1 MNITAATLTNMV
13 KWKNDNASLKKI
25 KDGMKRLKKE
35 ASGVLDNSITPR
47 SAASSVKMAKQAAQ
61 AQVSAISKV
70 YNQASKVKS
79 GFGTGMVGTQSTKD
93 WAAVTAAQMKQMNSV
108 GKTQSEAAR
117 QAKEAALADKKR
129 LAYRKGLKEATDRD
143 IAATMKLKNMS
154 LDIARLDK
162 LSAGE
167 KLKAVTAAKALSQQY
182 REQRL
187 DMKELNFEAK
197 RLLQTTRAIARSEAQ
212 ARKQPRQPRQP
223 AGAKGGRFGLAAG
236 TGIASI
242 GAMVG
247 GFAAYSAA
255 ESSTDR
261 AMLIKQMQK
270 QNVESFEAQA
280 LVRYAKKNNITKDPI
295 DLLKDINEKKAELT
309 EMGKVNPKT
318 GEIQNGGEF
327 ADLYEK
333 LLKKTSISMSDIK
346 AMSPTAFMVQ
356 VVESGK
362 QLKKTT
368 GEMTYFLESIDEGS
382 LFMDAFKDQGK
393 ELVGTW
399 EGMRSKGQLLTDEQI
414 EQLVQLRAFGQAVG
428 QAGQTLGDRFS
439 IALSEAIG
447 GSEGVGKSMKDLT
460 PLIEALGTAVGKL
473 TLLISWIVSK
483 LPFLK
488 SQEEIRADSIKNHQ
502 ENLTKGGIRQWIA
515 EVGRDGMK
523 AYNGSSSSLTPQ
535 AMIPTAS
542 SLQPTPYQASATYAA
557 PKQTINVMP
566 APVSLNINGDELK
579 GVFNLI
585 SENKIQE
592 YNNNTMNDLLSSYPA
607 R

>member
-1 MNITAATLTNMV
+1 MNITAATLRNIV
-13 KWKNDNASLKKI
+13 KFDTDIQSLKRVKEQ
-25 KDGMKRLKKE
+25 MKKLRKE
-35 ASGVLDNSITPR
+35 SIGTVGSISPASASKAVA
-47 SAASSVKMAKQAAQ
+47 SAKAVANHQLA
-61 AQVSAISKV
+61 AISKV
-70 YNQASKVKS
+70 YNQANKVKS
-79 GFGTGMVGTQSTKD
+79 GFPTGMVGKASTKD

-108 GKTQSEAAR
+108 GKTQSEATR
-117 QAKEAALADKKR
+117 QAKEAAQADKKR

-212 ARKQPRQPRQP
+212 ARKQPRQP
-223 AGAKGGRFGLAAG
+223 AVGAKGGRFGLAAG
-236 TGIASI
+236 TGMAGI

-247 GFAAYSAA
+247 GYAAYSAA
-255 ESSTDR
+255 ESSTGR
-261 AMLIKQMQK
+261 AMLIKQIQK
-270 QNVESFEAQA
+270 QDVESFEAQA

-309 EMGKVNPKT
+309 EMGKVNPRT

-333 LLKKTSISMSDIK
+333 LLKKTGISMADIK

-362 QLKKTT
+362 QLKKTNA
-368 GEMTYFLESIDEGS
+368 EMTYFLEGVDDAS
-382 LFMDAFKDQGK
+382 LFFDAFKDQG
-393 ELVGTW
+393 EQLVGTW
-399 EGMRSKGQLLTDEQI
+399 IDMRSKGQLLTDEQI

-428 QAGQTLGDRFS
+428 QAGQTLGDKFS

-488 SQEEIRADSIKNHQ
+488 SQEEIKAASIKNHE

-515 EVGRDGMK
+515 ELGRDGMK
-523 AYNGSSSSLTPQ
+523 AYQPVANSLTPQ

-542 SLQPTPYQASATYAA
+542 SLQPTPYQASATYQT
-557 PKQTINVMP
+557 PKQTIQIMP
-566 APVSLNINGDELK
+566 SPVQLNINGDELK
-579 GVFNLI
+579 GLFNLVAD
-585 SENKIQE
+585 NKIQE

>member
-1 MNITAATLTNMV
+1 MSINIQAATLTNLV
-13 KWKNDNASLKKI
+13 KWRSDSTSLKKI
-25 KDGMKRLKKE
+25 KDDMKKLRKE
-35 ASGVLDNSITPR
+35 ASGILDNSITPR
-47 SAASSVKMAKQAAQ
+47 SANKAVANAKAVANQQMAAMN
-61 AQVSAISKV
+61 KV
-70 YNQASKVKS
+70 YNQGNKVKS
-79 GFGTGMVGTQSTKD
+79 GFGTGMLGKPSKD
-93 WAAVTAAQMKQMNSV
+93 WLQTSLLQSKQMEQT
-108 GKTQSEAAR
+108 GKAQ
-117 QAKEAALADKKR
+117 QAQTKATKEAAIADKKR
-129 LAYRKGLKEATDRD
+129 LAYRKALKEATDRD
-143 IAATMKLKNMS
+143 IAATMKLKNMT
-154 LDIARLDK
+154 LDIARMDK
-162 LSAGE
+162 LSTGE
-167 KLKAVTAAKALSQQY
+167 KMKAVQAAKALTQQY

-197 RLLQTTRAIARSEAQ
+197 RLLQTTRAISRSEAQ
-212 ARKQPRQPRQP
+212 ARKQPRQP
-223 AGAKGGRFGLAAG
+223 AVGAKGGRFGLAAG
-236 TGIASI
+236 TGMAGIA
-242 GAMVG
+242 AMAG

-255 ESSTDR
+255 ESSTSR

-270 QNVESFEAQA
+270 QDVESFEAQA
-280 LVRYAKKNNITKDPI
+280 LVQYSKRNNITKDPI

-327 ADLYEK
+327 ADLYER
-333 LLKKTSISMSDIK
+333 LLKKTGISMSDIK
-346 AMSPTAFMVQ
+346 AMSPTEFMVQ

-362 QLKKTT
+362 QLKKTNA
-368 GEMTYFLESIDEGS
+368 EMVFFLEGVDDAS
-382 LFMDAFKDQGK
+382 LFFDAFKDQGK

-399 EGMRSKGQLLTDEQI
+399 RDMRSKGQLLTDEQI

-447 GSEGVGKSMKDLT
+447 GSEGVGKSLKDLT

-488 SQEEIRADSIKNHQ
+488 TQGEIRADSIKNHQ
-502 ENLTKGGIRQWIA
+502 ENLTKGGIRGWIA
-515 EVGRDGMK
+515 EIGRDGMK
-523 AYNGSSSSLTPQ
+523 AYSGSSSSSLTPQ

-542 SLQPTPYQASATYAA
+542 SLQPTPYQPSSAYA
-557 PKQTINVMP
+557 PSNQTINVMP
-566 APVSLNINGDELK
+566 APVQLNIDGNKLE

-585 SENKIQE
+585 SENNINS
-592 YNNNTMNDLLSSYPA
+592 YNDRQMNDLMTSYPA

>member
-1 MNITAATLTNMV
+1 EEDKHMIITAATLRNIVRYDT
-13 KWKNDNASLKKI
+13 DIQSLKRVKEQ
-25 KDGMKRLKKE
+25 MKKLRKE
-35 ASGVLDNSITPR
+35 SIGTVGSISPASANKAVA
-47 SAASSVKMAKQAAQ
+47 SAKAVANHQLA
-61 AQVSAISKV
+61 AISKV
-70 YNQASKVKS
+70 YNQANKVKS
-79 GFGTGMVGTQSTKD
+79 GFGTGMVGKASTKD

-108 GKTQSEAAR
+108 GKTQSEATR
-117 QAKEAALADKKR
+117 QEKEAAQADKKR
-129 LAYRKGLKEATDRD
+129 LAYRKALKEATDRD

-197 RLLQTTRAIARSEAQ
+197 RLLQTTRAIARSEAH

-236 TGIASI
+236 TGMAGI

-280 LVRYAKKNNITKDPI
+280 LIRYAKKNNITKDPI

-309 EMGKVNPKT
+309 EMGKVNPRT

-333 LLKKTSISMSDIK
+333 LLKKTGISMSDIK
-346 AMSPTAFMVQ
+346 AMSPTEFMVQ

-362 QLKKTT
+362 QLKKTNA
-368 GEMTYFLESIDEGS
+368 EMVFFLEGVDDAS

-393 ELVGTW
+393 QLVGTW
-399 EGMRSKGQLLTDEQI
+399 EDMRSKGQLLTNSEI
-414 EQLVQLRAFGQAVG
+414 EQLVKLREFGQAVG

-447 GSEGVGKSMKDLT
+447 GSEGVGKSLKDLT

-488 SQEEIRADSIKNHQ
+488 SQEEIKADSLKNH
-502 ENLTKGGIRQWIA
+502 EANLKAGGIRQWIA

-523 AYNGSSSSLTPQ
+523 AYQPYANSLSPQ

-542 SLQPTPYQASATYAA
+542 SLQPTPYQASSQYT
-557 PKQTINVMP
+557 
-566 APVSLNINGDELK
+566 APVNHIL
-579 GVFNLI
+579 
-585 SENKIQE
+585 
-592 YNNNTMNDLLSSYPA
+592 
-607 R
+607 

>member
-1 MNITAATLTNMV
+1 MNITAATLRNIV
-13 KWKNDNASLKKI
+13 KFDTDIQSLKRVKEQ
-25 KDGMKRLKKE
+25 MKKLRKE
-35 ASGVLDNSITPR
+35 SIGTVGSISPASASKAVA
-47 SAASSVKMAKQAAQ
+47 SAKAVANHQLA
-61 AQVSAISKV
+61 AISKV
-70 YNQASKVKS
+70 YNQANKVKS
-79 GFGTGMVGTQSTKD
+79 GFGTGMVGKASTKD

-108 GKTQSEAAR
+108 GKTQSEATR
-117 QAKEAALADKKR
+117 QAKEAAQADKKR
-129 LAYRKGLKEATDRD
+129 LAYRKALKEATDRD

-236 TGIASI
+236 TGMAGI

-255 ESSTDR
+255 ENSTDR

-280 LVRYAKKNNITKDPI
+280 LIRYAKKNNITKDPI

-309 EMGKVNPKT
+309 EMGKVNPRT

-333 LLKKTSISMSDIK
+333 LLKKTGISMSDIK

-362 QLKKTT
+362 QLKKTNA
-368 GEMTYFLESIDEGS
+368 EMTYFLEGVDDAS
-382 LFMDAFKDQGK
+382 LFFDAFKDQG
-393 ELVGTW
+393 EQLVGTW
-399 EGMRSKGQLLTDEQI
+399 IDMRSKGQLLTDEQI

-428 QAGQTLGDRFS
+428 QAGQTLGDKFS

-488 SQEEIRADSIKNHQ
+488 SQEEIKAASIKNHE

-515 EVGRDGMK
+515 ELGRDGMK
-523 AYNGSSSSLTPQ
+523 AYQPVANSLTPQ

-542 SLQPTPYQASATYAA
+542 SLQPTPYQASATYQT
-557 PKQTINVMP
+557 PKQTIQIMP

-579 GVFNLI
+579 GVFNLVAD
-585 SENKIQE
+585 NKIQE

>member
-1 MNITAATLTNMV
+1 MIITAATLRNIVRYDT
-13 KWKNDNASLKKI
+13 DIQSLKRVKEQ
-25 KDGMKRLKKE
+25 MKKLRKE
-35 ASGVLDNSITPR
+35 SIGAVGSISPASANKAVA
-47 SAASSVKMAKQAAQ
+47 SAKAVANQQMA
-61 AQVSAISKV
+61 AISKV
-70 YNQASKVKS
+70 YNQANKVKS
-79 GFGTGMVGTQSTKD
+79 GFGTGMVGKASTKD
-93 WAAVTAAQMKQMNSV
+93 WAAVTAAQTKQMNSV
-108 GKTQSEAAR
+108 GKTQSEATR
-117 QAKEAALADKKR
+117 QAKEAALAEKKR
-129 LAYRKGLKEATDRD
+129 LVYRKALKEATDRD

-236 TGIASI
+236 TGMAGI

-255 ESSTDR
+255 ENSTDR

-280 LVRYAKKNNITKDPI
+280 LIRYAKKNNITKDPI
-295 DLLKDINEKKAELT
+295 DLLKDINEKKSELQL
-309 EMGKVNPKT
+309 MGKVNPRT

-327 ADLYEK
+327 SDLYEK
-333 LLKKTSISMSDIK
+333 LLKPTGVTMKQIK
-346 AMSPTAFMVQ
+346 DWSPTEFMVQ

-362 QLKKTT
+362 QLKKTNA
-368 GEMTYFLESIDEGS
+368 EMVFFLEGVDDAS

-393 ELVGTW
+393 QLVNTW
-399 EGMRSKGQLLTDEQI
+399 EDMRSKGQLLTNSEI
-414 EQLVQLRAFGQAVG
+414 EQLVKLREFGQAVG

-439 IALSEAIG
+439 IALASAVG

-488 SQEEIRADSIKNHQ
+488 SQEEIKAASIKNHE

-515 EVGRDGMK
+515 E
-523 AYNGSSSSLTPQ
+523 LE
-535 AMIPTAS
+535 
-542 SLQPTPYQASATYAA
+542 
-557 PKQTINVMP
+557 
-566 APVSLNINGDELK
+566 PVHNS
-579 GVFNLI
+579 V
-585 SENKIQE
+585 
-592 YNNNTMNDLLSSYPA
+592 
-607 R
+607 

>member
-1 MNITAATLTNMV
+1 MNITAATLRNIV
-13 KWKNDNASLKKI
+13 KFDTDIQSLKRVKEQ
-25 KDGMKRLKKE
+25 MKKLRKE
-35 ASGVLDNSITPR
+35 SIGTVGSISPASASKAVA
-47 SAASSVKMAKQAAQ
+47 SAKAVANHQLA
-61 AQVSAISKV
+61 AISKV
-70 YNQASKVKS
+70 YNQANKVKS
-79 GFGTGMVGTQSTKD
+79 GFGTGMVGKASTKD

-108 GKTQSEAAR
+108 GKTQSEATR
-117 QAKEAALADKKR
+117 QAKEAAQADKKR
-129 LAYRKGLKEATDRD
+129 LAYRKALKEATDRD

-236 TGIASI
+236 TGMAGI

-261 AMLIKQMQK
+261 ALLIKQMQK

-295 DLLKDINEKKAELT
+295 DLLKDINEKKSELQL
-309 EMGKVNPKT
+309 MGKVNPRT

-327 ADLYEK
+327 SDLYEK
-333 LLKKTSISMSDIK
+333 LLKPTGVTMKQIK
-346 AMSPTAFMVQ
+346 DWSPTEFMVQ

-362 QLKKTT
+362 QLKKTNA
-368 GEMTYFLESIDEGS
+368 EMVFFLEGVDDAS

-393 ELVGTW
+393 QLVNTW
-399 EGMRSKGQLLTDEQI
+399 EDMRSKGQLLTNSEI
-414 EQLVQLRAFGQAVG
+414 EQLVKLREFGQAVG

-439 IALSEAIG
+439 IALASAVG

-483 LPFLK
+483 LPFLR

-523 AYNGSSSSLTPQ
+523 AYQPYANNMTPQ

-542 SLQPTPYQASATYAA
+542 SLQPTPYQASSQY
-557 PKQTINVMP
+557 Q
-566 APVSLNINGDELK
+566 APVNHITVKPADVKLNIDSGKLE
-579 GVFNLI
+579 GVFSVI
-585 SENKIQE
+585 ASEHVSN
-592 YNNNTMNDLLSSYPA
+592 YNEQVLNDINTSYLN

>member
-1 MNITAATLTNMV
+1 
-13 KWKNDNASLKKI
+13 
-25 KDGMKRLKKE
+25 MKRVYGS
-35 ASGVLDNSITPR
+35 AGVKGGL
-47 SAASSVKMAKQAAQ
+47 
-61 AQVSAISKV
+61 
-70 YNQASKVKS
+70 
-79 GFGTGMVGTQSTKD
+79 GTGMVGKPHKD
-93 WAAVTAAQMKQMNSV
+93 WLQTSLAQTKAMEQT
-108 GKTQSEAAR
+108 GKAQ
-117 QAKEAALADKKR
+117 QAQTKATKEAANAEKKR
-129 LAYRKGLKEATDRD
+129 LAYRKALKEATDRD
-143 IAATMKLKNMS
+143 ITATMKLKNMA
-154 LDIARLDK
+154 LDIGRMDK

-197 RLLQTTRAIARSEAQ
+197 RLLQTTRAISRSEAQ
-212 ARKQPRQPRQP
+212 ARKQPRQP
-223 AGAKGGRFGLAAG
+223 AVGAKGGRFGLAAG
-236 TGIASI
+236 TGMAGI

-247 GFAAYSAA
+247 GYAAYQAA

-280 LVRYAKKNNITKDPI
+280 LVRYAKMNNITKDPI

-333 LLKKTSISMSDIK
+333 LLKPTGVTMKQIK
-346 AMSPTAFMVQ
+346 DWSPTELMVQ

-362 QLKKTT
+362 QLKKTNA
-368 GEMTYFLESIDEGS
+368 EMVFFLEGVDDAS

-393 ELVGTW
+393 QLVGTW
-399 EGMRSKGQLLTDEQI
+399 EDMRSKGQLLTNSEI
-414 EQLVQLRAFGQAVG
+414 EQLVKLREFGQAVG

-447 GSEGVGKSMKDLT
+447 GSEGVGKSLKDLT

-488 SQEEIRADSIKNHQ
+488 SQEEIRAASIKNHE

-515 EVGRDGMK
+515 ELGRDGMK
-523 AYNGSSSSLTPQ
+523 AYQPVANSLTPQ

-579 GVFNLI
+579 GVFNLVAD
-585 SENKIQE
+585 NKIQE

>member
-1 MNITAATLTNMV
+1 MSVNIQAAVLTNLV
-13 KWKNDNASLKKI
+13 RWKSDVQSMKKVR
-25 KDGMKRLKKE
+25 DDMKRLKKE
-35 ASGVLDNSITPR
+35 AAGVLDNSITPR
-47 SAASSVKMAKQAAQ
+47 SAANSVKMAKQSAQ
-61 AQVSAISKV
+61 AQVSAMKKV
-70 YNQASKVKS
+70 YGSAGVKGS
-79 GFGTGMVGTQSTKD
+79 LGTGMLGKPSKD
-93 WAAVTAAQMKQMNSV
+93 WLQTSLAQTRAMEQT
-108 GKTQSEAAR
+108 GKAQ
-117 QAKEAALADKKR
+117 QAQTKATKEAANAEKKR
-129 LAYRKGLKEATDRD
+129 LAYRKALKEATDRD
-143 IAATMKLKNMS
+143 ITATMKLKNMA
-154 LDIARLDK
+154 LDIGRMDK

-236 TGIASI
+236 TGMAGI

-270 QNVESFEAQA
+270 QDVESFEAQA

-295 DLLKDINEKKAELT
+295 DLLKDINEKKSELQL
-309 EMGKVNPKT
+309 MGKVNPRT
-318 GEIQNGGEF
+318 GEIQSGGEMV
-327 ADLYEK
+327 DLYEK
-333 LLKKTSISMSDIK
+333 LLKPTGVTMDQIK
-346 AMSPTAFMVQ
+346 NWSPTEFMVQ
-356 VVESGK
+356 VVDSGR
-362 QLKKTT
+362 QLKKTNA
-368 GEMTYFLESIDEGS
+368 EMTYFLESIDEGS

-393 ELVGTW
+393 QLVGTW
-399 EGMRSKGQLLTDEQI
+399 EDMRSKGQLLTSSEI
-414 EQLVQLRAFGQAVG
+414 EQLVKLREFGQAVG

-488 SQEEIRADSIKNHQ
+488 SQEEIKAASIKNHE

-515 EVGRDGMK
+515 ELGRDGMK

-535 AMIPTAS
+535 AIIPTKS
-542 SLQPTPYQASATYAA
+542 SLQPTPYQPSSAYAA

-566 APVSLNINGDELK
+566 APVSLQIDGNKLE

-585 SENKIQE
+585 SENNINS
-592 YNNNTMNDLLSSYPA
+592 YNDRQMNDLMTSYPA

>member
-1 MNITAATLTNMV
+1 MNITAATLRNIV
-13 KWKNDNASLKKI
+13 KFDTDIQSLKRVKEQ
-25 KDGMKRLKKE
+25 MKKLRKE
-35 ASGVLDNSITPR
+35 SIGTVGSISPASASKAVA
-47 SAASSVKMAKQAAQ
+47 SAKAVANHQLA
-61 AQVSAISKV
+61 AISKV
-70 YNQASKVKS
+70 YNQANKVKS
-79 GFGTGMVGTQSTKD
+79 GFGTGMVGKASTKD

-108 GKTQSEAAR
+108 GKTQSEATR
-117 QAKEAALADKKR
+117 QAKEAAQADKKR
-129 LAYRKGLKEATDRD
+129 LAYRKALKEATDRD
-143 IAATMKLKNMS
+143 ITATMKLKNMA
-154 LDIARLDK
+154 LDIGRMDK

-197 RLLQTTRAIARSEAQ
+197 RLLQTTRAIARSEAH

-223 AGAKGGRFGLAAG
+223 VDAKGGRFGLAAG
-236 TGIASI
+236 TGMAGI

-280 LVRYAKKNNITKDPI
+280 LIRYAKKNNITKDPI

-309 EMGKVNPKT
+309 EMGKVNPRT

-333 LLKKTSISMSDIK
+333 LLKKTGISMSDIK

-362 QLKKTT
+362 QLKKTNA
-368 GEMTYFLESIDEGS
+368 EMTYFLEGVDDAS
-382 LFMDAFKDQGK
+382 LFFDAFKDQG
-393 ELVGTW
+393 EQLVGTW
-399 EGMRSKGQLLTDEQI
+399 IDMRSKGQLLTDEQI

-428 QAGQTLGDRFS
+428 QAGQTLGDKFS

-488 SQEEIRADSIKNHQ
+488 SQEEIKAASIKNHE

-515 EVGRDGMK
+515 ELGRDGMK
-523 AYNGSSSSLTPQ
+523 AYQPVANSLTPQ

-542 SLQPTPYQASATYAA
+542 SLQPTPYQASATYQT
-557 PKQTINVMP
+557 PKQTIQIMP

-579 GVFNLI
+579 GVFNLVAD
-585 SENKIQE
+585 NKIQE

>member
-1 MNITAATLTNMV
+1 MNITAATLRNIV
-13 KWKNDNASLKKI
+13 KFDTDIQSLKRVKEQ
-25 KDGMKRLKKE
+25 MKKLRKE
-35 ASGVLDNSITPR
+35 SIGTVESISPASANKAVA
-47 SAASSVKMAKQAAQ
+47 SAKAVANHQLA
-61 AQVSAISKV
+61 AISKV
-70 YNQASKVKS
+70 YNQANKVKS
-79 GFGTGMVGTQSTKD
+79 GFGIGMVGKASTKD

-108 GKTQSEAAR
+108 GKTQSEATR
-117 QAKEAALADKKR
+117 QAKEAAQADKKR
-129 LAYRKGLKEATDRD
+129 LAYRKALKEATDRD

-236 TGIASI
+236 TGMAGI

-261 AMLIKQMQK
+261 ALLIKQMQK

-280 LVRYAKKNNITKDPI
+280 LVRYAKMNNITKDPI

-333 LLKKTSISMSDIK
+333 LLKPTGVTMKQIK
-346 AMSPTAFMVQ
+346 DWSPTELMVQ

-362 QLKKTT
+362 QLKKTNA
-368 GEMTYFLESIDEGS
+368 EMVFFLEGVDDAS

-393 ELVGTW
+393 QLVGTW
-399 EGMRSKGQLLTDEQI
+399 EDMRSKGQLLTDEQI

-447 GSEGVGKSMKDLT
+447 GSEGVGKSLKDLT

-488 SQEEIRADSIKNHQ
+488 SQEEIKADSLKNHE
-502 ENLTKGGIRQWIA
+502 ENLKAGGIRQWIA

>member
-1 MNITAATLTNMV
+1 MSVNIQAAVLTNMV
-13 KWKNDNASLKKI
+13 KWKSDIQSMKKLRDDLKRI
-25 KDGMKRLKKE
+25 KKE
-35 ASGVLDNSITPR
+35 AAGVLDNAVSPR
-47 SAASSVKMAKQAAQ
+47 SAANSVKIAKQSAQ
-61 AQVSAISKV
+61 AQVSAMKKV
-70 YNQASKVKS
+70 YGSAGVKGS
-79 GFGTGMVGTQSTKD
+79 LGTPVLGKPHKD
-93 WAAVTAAQMKQMNSV
+93 WLQTSLAQTKAMEQT
-108 GKTQSEAAR
+108 GKAQ
-117 QAKEAALADKKR
+117 QAQTKATKEAANAEKKR
-129 LAYRKGLKEATDRD
+129 LAYRKALKEATDRD
-143 IAATMKLKNMS
+143 ITATMKLKNMA
-154 LDIARLDK
+154 LDIGRMDK

-212 ARKQPRQPRQP
+212 ARKQPRQP
-223 AGAKGGRFGLAAG
+223 AVGAKGGRFGLAAG
-236 TGIASI
+236 TGMAGI

-247 GFAAYSAA
+247 GYAAYQAA

-280 LVRYAKKNNITKDPI
+280 LVRYAKMNNITKDPI

-333 LLKKTSISMSDIK
+333 LLKPTGVTMKQIK
-346 AMSPTAFMVQ
+346 DWSPTELMVQ

-362 QLKKTT
+362 QLKKTNA
-368 GEMTYFLESIDEGS
+368 EMVFFLEGVDDAS

-393 ELVGTW
+393 QLVGTW
-399 EGMRSKGQLLTDEQI
+399 EDMRSKGQLLTNSEI
-414 EQLVQLRAFGQAVG
+414 EQLVKLREFGQAVG

-488 SQEEIRADSIKNHQ
+488 SQEEIKAASIKNHE

-523 AYNGSSSSLTPQ
+523 AYQPYANNMTPQ
-535 AMIPTAS
+535 AMVPTAS
-542 SLQPTPYQASATYAA
+542 SLQPTPYQASATYQT

-566 APVSLNINGDELK
+566 SPVSLNINGDELK
-579 GVFNLI
+579 GVFSLI
-585 SENKIQE
+585 ADNKINS
-592 YNNNTMNDLLSSYPA
+592 YNDNVLNDINTSYLNK
-607 R
+607 

>member
-1 MNITAATLTNMV
+1 M
-13 KWKNDNASLKKI
+13 KK
-25 KDGMKRLKKE
+25 LKKE
-35 ASGVLDNSITPR
+35 AAGILDNSISPR
-47 SAASSVKMAKQAAQ
+47 SAAHGVKLAKQSAQ
-61 AQVSAISKV
+61 AQVSAMKKV
-70 YNQASKVKS
+70 YGSAGVK
-79 GFGTGMVGTQSTKD
+79 GGLGTGMLGNPPKD
-93 WAAVTAAQMKQMNSV
+93 WLQTSLLQSKQMEQT
-108 GKTQSEAAR
+108 GKAQ
-117 QAKEAALADKKR
+117 QAQTKATKEAAQAEKKR
-129 LAYRKGLKEATDRD
+129 LAYRKALKEATDRD
-143 IAATMKLKNMS
+143 IAATMKLKNMA
-154 LDIARLDK
+154 LDIGKMHK

-167 KLKAVTAAKALSQQY
+167 KLKAVQAAKALTQQY

-197 RLLQTTRAIARSEAQ
+197 RLLQTTRDIARSEAQ
-212 ARKQPRQPRQP
+212 ARKQSHQPRQP
-223 AGAKGGRFGLAAG
+223 AAGAKGGRFGLAAG
-236 TGIASI
+236 TGLASI

-247 GFAAYSAA
+247 GYAAYSAA
-255 ESSTDR
+255 ESSTGR

-270 QNVESFEAQA
+270 QNVESFEAQS
-280 LVRYAKKNNITKDPI
+280 LIRYASKNNITKDPI

-333 LLKKTSISMSDIK
+333 LLKPTGVTMKQIK
-346 AMSPTAFMVQ
+346 NWSPTEFMMQ
-356 VVESGK
+356 VVDSGK
-362 QLKKTT
+362 QLKKTNA
-368 GEMTYFLESIDEGS
+368 EMTYFLEGVDDAS
-382 LFMDAFKDQGK
+382 LFFDAFKDQGK
-393 ELVGTW
+393 QLVNTW
-399 EGMRSKGQLLTDEQI
+399 QDMDRKGQLLTSSEI

-447 GSEGVGKSMKDLT
+447 GSEGVGKSLKDLT

-488 SQEEIRADSIKNHQ
+488 SQEEIRADSLKNHQ
-502 ENLTKGGIRQWIA
+502 ENLKAGGIRQWIA

-523 AYNGSSSSLTPQ
+523 AFQPYANNMAPQAMVPTPQ
-535 AMIPTAS
+535 AM
-542 SLQPTPYQASATYAA
+542 QPTPYQPSSAYAA

-566 APVSLNINGDELK
+566 APVSLQIDGNKLE

-585 SENKIQE
+585 SDNKIQE
-592 YNNNTMNDLLSSYPA
+592 YNNNTMNDLMSSYPA
-607 R
+607 H

>member
-1 MNITAATLTNMV
+1 MIITAATLRNIV
-13 KWKNDNASLKKI
+13 KFDTDIQSLKRVKEQ
-25 KDGMKRLKKE
+25 MKKLRKE
-35 ASGVLDNSITPR
+35 SIGTVGSISPASANKAVA
-47 SAASSVKMAKQAAQ
+47 SAKAVANQQMA
-61 AQVSAISKV
+61 AISKV
-70 YNQASKVKS
+70 YNQANKVKS
-79 GFGTGMVGTQSTKD
+79 GFGTGMVGKASTKD

-108 GKTQSEAAR
+108 GKTQSEATR
-117 QAKEAALADKKR
+117 QAKEAAQADKKR
-129 LAYRKGLKEATDRD
+129 LAYRKALKEATDRD
-143 IAATMKLKNMS
+143 ITATMKLKNMA
-154 LDIARLDK
+154 LGIGRMDK

-167 KLKAVTAAKALSQQY
+167 KLKAVQAAKALSQQY

-212 ARKQPRQPRQP
+212 ARKQPRQP
-223 AGAKGGRFGLAAG
+223 AVGAKGGRFGLAAG
-236 TGIASI
+236 TGMAGI

-247 GFAAYSAA
+247 GYAAYSAA
-255 ESSTDR
+255 ESSTGR

-270 QNVESFEAQA
+270 QNVESFEAQS
-280 LVRYAKKNNITKDPI
+280 LIRYASKNNITKDPI

-327 ADLYEK
+327 ADLYER
-333 LLKKTSISMSDIK
+333 LLKKTGISMGDIK
-346 AMSPTAFMVQ
+346 AMSPTEFMVQ

-362 QLKKTT
+362 ILKKTNA
-368 GEMTYFLESIDEGS
+368 EMTYFLEGVDDAS

-393 ELVGTW
+393 QLVNTW
-399 EGMRSKGQLLTDEQI
+399 EDMDRKGQLLTSSEI
-414 EQLVQLRAFGQAVG
+414 EQLVKLREFGQAVG

-460 PLIEALGTAVGKL
+460 PLIEALGTAIGKL

-488 SQEEIRADSIKNHQ
+488 SQEEIKADSLRTHQ
-502 ENLTKGGIRQWIA
+502 ENLTKGGIRQWVA
-515 EVGRDGMK
+515 ELGRDGLK

-535 AMIPTAS
+535 AMIPSAAAMRP
-542 SLQPTPYQASATYAA
+542 QPYQVSSQY
-557 PKQTINVMP
+557 Q
-566 APVSLNINGDELK
+566 APVNHITVKPADVKLNIDSGKLE
-579 GVFNLI
+579 GVFSVI
-585 SENKIQE
+585 ASEHVSN
-592 YNNNTMNDLLSSYPA
+592 YNEQVLNDINTSYLN

>member
-1 MNITAATLTNMV
+1 MNITAATLRNIV
-13 KWKNDNASLKKI
+13 KFDTDIQSLKRVKEQ
-25 KDGMKRLKKE
+25 MKKLRKE
-35 ASGVLDNSITPR
+35 SIGTVGSISPASANKAVA
-47 SAASSVKMAKQAAQ
+47 SAKAVANHQLA
-61 AQVSAISKV
+61 AISKV
-70 YNQASKVKS
+70 YNQANKVKS
-79 GFGTGMVGTQSTKD
+79 GFGTGMVGKASTKD

-108 GKTQSEAAR
+108 GKTQSEATR
-117 QAKEAALADKKR
+117 QAKEAAQADKKR
-129 LAYRKGLKEATDRD
+129 LAYRKALKEATDRD

-236 TGIASI
+236 TGMAGI

-261 AMLIKQMQK
+261 ALLIKQMQK

-280 LVRYAKKNNITKDPI
+280 LVRYAKMNNITKDPI

-333 LLKKTSISMSDIK
+333 LLKPTGVTMKQIK
-346 AMSPTAFMVQ
+346 DWSPTELMVQ

-362 QLKKTT
+362 QLKKTNA
-368 GEMTYFLESIDEGS
+368 EMVFFLEGVDDAS

-393 ELVGTW
+393 QLVGTW
-399 EGMRSKGQLLTDEQI
+399 EDMRSKGQLLTDEQI

-447 GSEGVGKSMKDLT
+447 GSEGVGKSLKDLT

-488 SQEEIRADSIKNHQ
+488 SQEEIKADSLKNHE
-502 ENLTKGGIRQWIA
+502 ENLKAGGIRQWIA

>member
-1 MNITAATLTNMV
+1 MNITAATLRNIV
-13 KWKNDNASLKKI
+13 KFDTDIQSLKRVKEQ
-25 KDGMKRLKKE
+25 MKKLRKE
-35 ASGVLDNSITPR
+35 SIGTVGSISPASANKAVA
-47 SAASSVKMAKQAAQ
+47 SAKAVANHQLA
-61 AQVSAISKV
+61 AISKV
-70 YNQASKVKS
+70 YNQANKVKS
-79 GFGTGMVGTQSTKD
+79 GFGTGMVGKASTKD

-108 GKTQSEAAR
+108 GKTQSEATR
-117 QAKEAALADKKR
+117 QAKEAAQADKKR
-129 LAYRKGLKEATDRD
+129 LAYRKALKEATDRD

-236 TGIASI
+236 TGMAGI

-261 AMLIKQMQK
+261 ALLIKQMQK

-280 LVRYAKKNNITKDPI
+280 LVRYAKMNNITKDPI

-333 LLKKTSISMSDIK
+333 LLKPTGVTMKQIK
-346 AMSPTAFMVQ
+346 DWSPTELMVQ

-362 QLKKTT
+362 QLKKTNA
-368 GEMTYFLESIDEGS
+368 EMVFFLEGVDDAS

-393 ELVGTW
+393 QLVGTW
-399 EGMRSKGQLLTDEQI
+399 EDMRSKGQLLTDEQI

-447 GSEGVGKSMKDLT
+447 GSEGVGKSLKDLT
-460 PLIEALGTAVGKL
+460 PLIEALGTAEGKL

-488 SQEEIRADSIKNHQ
+488 SQEEIKADSLKNHE
-502 ENLTKGGIRQWIA
+502 ENLKAGGIRQWIA

>member
-1 MNITAATLTNMV
+1 MIITAATLRNIVRYDT
-13 KWKNDNASLKKI
+13 DIQSLKKV
-25 KDGMKRLKKE
+25 KEQMKKLRKE
-35 ASGVLDNSITPR
+35 SIGTVGSISPASASKAIA
-47 SAASSVKMAKQAAQ
+47 SAKAVAAQ
-61 AQVSAISKV
+61 QMSAISKV
-70 YNQASKVKS
+70 YNQANKVKS
-79 GFGTGMVGTQSTKD
+79 GFGTGMVGTPSTKD

-117 QAKEAALADKKR
+117 QAKEAAQADKKR
-129 LAYRKGLKEATDRD
+129 LAYRKALKEATDRD
-143 IAATMKLKNMS
+143 ITATMKLKNMA
-154 LDIARLDK
+154 LDIGKMDK

-167 KLKAVTAAKALSQQY
+167 KLKAVTAAKALTQQY

-212 ARKQPRQPRQP
+212 ARKQPRQP

-236 TGIASI
+236 TGMAGI

-247 GFAAYSAA
+247 GFAAFSAA
-255 ESSTDR
+255 QSSTDR

-270 QNVESFEAQA
+270 QDVESFEAQA

-295 DLLKDINEKKAELT
+295 DLLKDINEKKSELQL
-309 EMGKVNPKT
+309 MGKVNPRT

-333 LLKKTSISMSDIK
+333 LLKKTGVSMNDIK
-346 AMSPTAFMVQ
+346 TMSPTAFMVQ

-362 QLKKTT
+362 QLKKTNA
-368 GEMTYFLESIDEGS
+368 EMTYFLEGVDDAS
-382 LFMDAFKDQGK
+382 LFFDAFKDQGK

-399 EGMRSKGQLLTDEQI
+399 EEMRSKGQLLTDEQI

-447 GSEGVGKSMKDLT
+447 GSMGVGKSMKDLT
-460 PLIEALGTAVGKL
+460 PLIESLGTAVGKL

-488 SQEEIRADSIKNHQ
+488 SQEEIKADSLKNH
-502 ENLTKGGIRQWIA
+502 EANLKAGGIRQWIA
-515 EVGRDGMK
+515 EIGRDGMK

-535 AMIPTAS
+535 AMIPSAS
-542 SLQPTPYQASATYAA
+542 SLQPQPYQPSATY
-557 PKQTINVMP
+557 T
-566 APVSLNINGDELK
+566 APVNHITVKPADVKLNIDSGKLEN
-579 GVFNLI
+579 VFSLI
-585 SENKIQE
+585 ADSKITN
-592 YNNNTMNDLLSSYPA
+592 YNDNILNDINSSYLA
-607 R
+607 K

>member
-1 MNITAATLTNMV
+1 MSVNIQAAVLTNLV
-13 KWKNDNASLKKI
+13 KWKSDVQSMKKVR
-25 KDGMKRLKKE
+25 DDMKRLKKE
-35 ASGVLDNSITPR
+35 AAGVLDNSITPK
-47 SAASSVKMAKQAAQ
+47 SAASSVKMARESAKS
-61 AQVSAISKV
+61 QVRAMQRVYGSAG
-70 YNQASKVKS
+70 VK
-79 GFGTGMVGTQSTKD
+79 GGLGTGMVGTASTKD

-117 QAKEAALADKKR
+117 QAKEAAQADKKR
-129 LAYRKGLKEATDRD
+129 LAYRKALKEATDRD
-143 IAATMKLKNMS
+143 ITATMKLKNMA
-154 LDIARLDK
+154 LDIGKMDK

-167 KLKAVTAAKALSQQY
+167 KLKAVTAAKALTQQY

-212 ARKQPRQPRQP
+212 ARKQPRQP

-236 TGIASI
+236 TGMAGI

-247 GFAAYSAA
+247 GYAAYQAA

-270 QNVESFEAQA
+270 QDVESFEAQA

-295 DLLKDINEKKAELT
+295 DLLKDINEKKSELQL
-309 EMGKVNPKT
+309 MGKVNPRT

-333 LLKKTSISMSDIK
+333 LLKKTGVSMNDIK
-346 AMSPTAFMVQ
+346 TMSPTAFMVQ

-362 QLKKTT
+362 QLKKTNA
-368 GEMTYFLESIDEGS
+368 EMTYFLEGVDDAS
-382 LFMDAFKDQGK
+382 LFFDAFKDQGK

-399 EGMRSKGQLLTDEQI
+399 EEMRSKGQLLTDEQI

-447 GSEGVGKSMKDLT
+447 GSMGVGKSMKDLT

-488 SQEEIRADSIKNHQ
+488 SQEEIKADSLKNH
-502 ENLTKGGIRQWIA
+502 EANLKAGGIRQWIA
-515 EVGRDGMK
+515 EIGRDGMK

-535 AMIPTAS
+535 AMIPSAS
-542 SLQPTPYQASATYAA
+542 SLQPQPYQPSATY
-557 PKQTINVMP
+557 T
-566 APVSLNINGDELK
+566 APVNHITVKPADVKLNIDSGKLEN
-579 GVFNLI
+579 VFSLI
-585 SENKIQE
+585 ADSKITN
-592 YNNNTMNDLLSSYPA
+592 YNDNILNDINSSYLA
-607 R
+607 K

>member
-1 MNITAATLTNMV
+1 MIITAATLRNIV
-13 KWKNDNASLKKI
+13 KFDTDIQSLKRVKEQ
-25 KDGMKRLKKE
+25 MKKLRKE
-35 ASGVLDNSITPR
+35 SIGTVGSISPASANKAVA
-47 SAASSVKMAKQAAQ
+47 SAKAVANQQMA
-61 AQVSAISKV
+61 AISKV
-70 YNQASKVKS
+70 YNQANKVKS
-79 GFGTGMVGTQSTKD
+79 GFGTGMVGKASTKD

-108 GKTQSEAAR
+108 GKTQSEATR
-117 QAKEAALADKKR
+117 QAKEAAQADKKR
-129 LAYRKGLKEATDRD
+129 LAYRKALKEATDRD
-143 IAATMKLKNMS
+143 ITATMKLKNMA
-154 LDIARLDK
+154 LDIGRMDK

-197 RLLQTTRAIARSEAQ
+197 RLLQTTRAIARSEAH
-212 ARKQPRQPRQP
+212 ARKQPRQPVD
-223 AGAKGGRFGLAAG
+223 AKGGRFGLAAG
-236 TGIASI
+236 TGMAGI

-295 DLLKDINEKKAELT
+295 DLLKDINEKKSELQLT
-309 EMGKVNPKT
+309 GKVNPRT

-333 LLKKTSISMSDIK
+333 LLKPTGVTMDQIK
-346 AMSPTAFMVQ
+346 NWSPTELMVQ
-356 VVESGK
+356 IVDSGK
-362 QLKKTT
+362 KLKKTNA
-368 GEMTYFLESIDEGS
+368 EMTYFLEGVDDAS
-382 LFMDAFKDQGK
+382 LFLGAFKDQGK
-393 ELVGTW
+393 ELVNTW
-399 EGMRSKGQLLTDEQI
+399 EDMRSKGQLLTNSEI
-414 EQLVQLRAFGQAVG
+414 EQLVKLREFGQAVG

-447 GSEGVGKSMKDLT
+447 GSARVGKSMKDLT

-488 SQEEIRADSIKNHQ
+488 TQEEIRADSLKNHE
-502 ENLTKGGIRQWIA
+502 ENLKAGGIRQWIA

-523 AYNGSSSSLTPQ
+523 AYQPYANNMTPQ
-535 AMIPTAS
+535 AMVPTAS
-542 SLQPTPYQASATYAA
+542 SLQPTPYQASSQY
-557 PKQTINVMP
+557 Q
-566 APVSLNINGDELK
+566 APVNHITVKPADVKLNIDSGKLEN
-579 GVFNLI
+579 VFSVLAD
-585 SENKIQE
+585 NKIASYDERQ
-592 YNNNTMNDLLSSYPA
+592 MNDLITSYPA

>member
-1 MNITAATLTNMV
+1 MNITAATLRNIV
-13 KWKNDNASLKKI
+13 KFDTDIQSLKRVKEQ
-25 KDGMKRLKKE
+25 MKKLRKE
-35 ASGVLDNSITPR
+35 SIGTVGSISPASASKAVA
-47 SAASSVKMAKQAAQ
+47 SAKAVANHQLA
-61 AQVSAISKV
+61 AISKV
-70 YNQASKVKS
+70 YNQANKVKS
-79 GFGTGMVGTQSTKD
+79 GFPTGMVGKASTKD

-108 GKTQSEAAR
+108 GKTQSEATR
-117 QAKEAALADKKR
+117 QAKEAAQADKKR
-129 LAYRKGLKEATDRD
+129 LAYRKALKEATDRD

-236 TGIASI
+236 TGMAGI

-261 AMLIKQMQK
+261 ALLIKQMQK

-295 DLLKDINEKKAELT
+295 DLLKDINEKKSELQL
-309 EMGKVNPKT
+309 MGKVNPRT

-327 ADLYEK
+327 SDLYEK
-333 LLKKTSISMSDIK
+333 LLKPTGVTMKQIK
-346 AMSPTAFMVQ
+346 DWSPTEFMVQ

-362 QLKKTT
+362 QLKKTNA
-368 GEMTYFLESIDEGS
+368 EMVFFLEGVDDAS

-393 ELVGTW
+393 QLVNTW
-399 EGMRSKGQLLTDEQI
+399 EDMRSKGQLLTNSEI
-414 EQLVQLRAFGQAVG
+414 EQLVKLREFGQAVG

-439 IALSEAIG
+439 IALASAVG

-488 SQEEIRADSIKNHQ
+488 SQEEIKAASIKNHE

-515 EVGRDGMK
+515 ELGRDGMK

-535 AMIPTAS
+535 AMIPSAS
-542 SLQPTPYQASATYAA
+542 SLQPTPYQASATYQT
-557 PKQTINVMP
+557 PKQTIQIMP
-566 APVSLNINGDELK
+566 SPVQLNINGDELK
-579 GVFNLI
+579 GVFNLVAD
-585 SENKIQE
+585 NKIQE

>member
-1 MNITAATLTNMV
+1 MSVNIQAAVLTNIV
-13 KWKNDNASLKKI
+13 RWKSDNASLKKI
-25 KDGMKRLKKE
+25 KDDMKKLRKE
-35 ASGVLDNSITPR
+35 SIGTVGSITPA
-47 SAASSVKMAKQAAQ
+47 SANKAVANAKAVANQQMAAMGKIYGQAG
-61 AQVSAISKV
+61 
-70 YNQASKVKS
+70 KVKS
-79 GFGTGMVGTQSTKD
+79 GFATGMVGKVSSKD

-117 QAKEAALADKKR
+117 QAKEVALAEKKR
-129 LAYRKGLKEATDRD
+129 LAYRKALKEATDRD
-143 IAATMKLKNMS
+143 IAATMKLKNMT
-154 LDIARLDK
+154 LDIARMDK
-162 LSAGE
+162 LSTGE
-167 KLKAVTAAKALSQQY
+167 KMKAVQAAKALTQQY

-197 RLLQTTRAIARSEAQ
+197 RLLQTTRAISRSEAQ
-212 ARKQPRQPRQP
+212 ARKQPRQP
-223 AGAKGGRFGLAAG
+223 AVGAKGGRFGLAAG
-236 TGIASI
+236 TGMAGIA
-242 GAMVG
+242 AMAG

-270 QNVESFEAQA
+270 QDVESFEAQA

-327 ADLYEK
+327 ADLYER
-333 LLKKTSISMSDIK
+333 LLKKTGISMSDIK
-346 AMSPTAFMVQ
+346 AMSPTEFMVQ

-362 QLKKTT
+362 KLKKTNA
-368 GEMTYFLESIDEGS
+368 EMVFFLEGVDDAS
-382 LFMDAFKDQGK
+382 LFFDAFKDQGK

-399 EGMRSKGQLLTDEQI
+399 EDMRSKGQLLTDEQI

-447 GSEGVGKSMKDLT
+447 GSEGVGKSLKDLT

-483 LPFLK
+483 LPFLR

-502 ENLTKGGIRQWIA
+502 ENLTKGGIRGWIA
-515 EVGRDGMK
+515 EIGRDGMK
-523 AYNGSSSSLTPQ
+523 AYSGSSSALTPQ

-542 SLQPTPYQASATYAA
+542 SLQPTPYRASSQY
-557 PKQTINVMP
+557 Q
-566 APVSLNINGDELK
+566 APVNHITVKPADVHISTDVGRLE
-579 GVFNLI
+579 GVFSVLAD
-585 SENKIQE
+585 NKIAS
-592 YNNNTMNDLLSSYPA
+592 YNDRQINDLMTSYPA
-607 R
+607 Y

>member
-1 MNITAATLTNMV
+1 MSVNIQAAVLTNMV
-13 KWKNDNASLKKI
+13 KWKSDVQSMKKVR
-25 KDGMKRLKKE
+25 DDMKRLKKE
-35 ASGVLDNSITPR
+35 AAGILDNSISPR
-47 SAASSVKMAKQAAQ
+47 SAAHGVKMAKQSAQ
-61 AQVSAISKV
+61 AQVSAMKRV
-70 YNQASKVKS
+70 YGSAGVK
-79 GFGTGMVGTQSTKD
+79 GGLGTGMVGKPHKD
-93 WAAVTAAQMKQMNSV
+93 WLQTSLAQTKAMEQT
-108 GKTQSEAAR
+108 GKAQ
-117 QAKEAALADKKR
+117 QAQTKATKEAANAEKKR
-129 LAYRKGLKEATDRD
+129 LAYRKALKEATDRD
-143 IAATMKLKNMS
+143 ITATMKLKNMA
-154 LDIARLDK
+154 LDIGRMDK

-212 ARKQPRQPRQP
+212 ARKQPRQP
-223 AGAKGGRFGLAAG
+223 AVGAKGGRFGLAAG
-236 TGIASI
+236 TGMAGI

-247 GFAAYSAA
+247 GYAAYQAA

-280 LVRYAKKNNITKDPI
+280 LVRYAKMNNITKDPI

-333 LLKKTSISMSDIK
+333 LLKPTGVTMKQIK
-346 AMSPTAFMVQ
+346 DWSPTELMVQ

-362 QLKKTT
+362 QLKKTNA
-368 GEMTYFLESIDEGS
+368 EMVFFLEGVDDAS

-393 ELVGTW
+393 QLVNTW
-399 EGMRSKGQLLTDEQI
+399 EDMRSKGQLLTNSEI
-414 EQLVQLRAFGQAVG
+414 EQLVKLREFGQAVG

-488 SQEEIRADSIKNHQ
+488 SQEEIKAASIKNHE

-515 EVGRDGMK
+515 ELGRDGMK
-523 AYNGSSSSLTPQ
+523 AYQPVANSLTPQ

-542 SLQPTPYQASATYAA
+542 SLQPTPYQPSSAYAA

-579 GVFNLI
+579 GVFNLVAD
-585 SENKIQE
+585 NKINE

>member
-1 MNITAATLTNMV
+1 MNITAATLRNIV
-13 KWKNDNASLKKI
+13 KFDTDIQSLKRVKEQ
-25 KDGMKRLKKE
+25 MKKLRKE
-35 ASGVLDNSITPR
+35 SIGTVGSISPASANKAVA
-47 SAASSVKMAKQAAQ
+47 SAKAVANHQLA
-61 AQVSAISKV
+61 AISKV
-70 YNQASKVKS
+70 YNQANKVKS
-79 GFGTGMVGTQSTKD
+79 GFGTGMVGKASTKD

-108 GKTQSEAAR
+108 GKTQSEATR
-117 QAKEAALADKKR
+117 QAKEAAQADKKR
-129 LAYRKGLKEATDRD
+129 LAYRKALKEATDRD

-236 TGIASI
+236 TGMAGI

-261 AMLIKQMQK
+261 ALLIKQMQK

-280 LVRYAKKNNITKDPI
+280 LVRYAKMNNITKDPI

-333 LLKKTSISMSDIK
+333 LLKPTGVTMKQIK
-346 AMSPTAFMVQ
+346 DWSPTELMVQ

-362 QLKKTT
+362 QLKKTNA
-368 GEMTYFLESIDEGS
+368 EMVFFLEGVDDAS

-393 ELVGTW
+393 QLVGTW
-399 EGMRSKGQLLTDEQI
+399 EDMRSKGQLLTDEQI

-447 GSEGVGKSMKDLT
+447 GSEGVGKSLKDLT

-488 SQEEIRADSIKNHQ
+488 SQEEIKADSLKNHE
-502 ENLTKGGIRQWIA
+502 ENLKAGGIRQWIA

-592 YNNNTMNDLLSSYPA
+592 YNNNTMNDLLS
-607 R
+607 

>member
-1 MNITAATLTNMV
+1 MNITAATLRNIVRYDT
-13 KWKNDNASLKKI
+13 DIQSLKRVKEQ
-25 KDGMKRLKKE
+25 MKKLRKE
-35 ASGVLDNSITPR
+35 SSIGTVGSISPASASKAIS
-47 SAASSVKMAKQAAQ
+47 SAKAVAAQ
-61 AQVSAISKV
+61 QMSAISKV
-70 YNQASKVKS
+70 FNQGNKVKS
-79 GFGTGMVGTQSTKD
+79 GFGTGMVGTPSTKD

-108 GKTQSEAAR
+108 GKTQSEATR
-117 QAKEAALADKKR
+117 QAKEAAIADKKR
-129 LAYRKGLKEATDRD
+129 LAYRKALKEATDRD
-143 IAATMKLKNMS
+143 IAATMKLKNMA
-154 LDIARLDK
+154 LDIGKMDK

-167 KLKAVTAAKALSQQY
+167 KLKAVTAAKALTQQY

-212 ARKQPRQPRQP
+212 ARKQPRQP

-247 GFAAYSAA
+247 GFAAFSAA

-270 QNVESFEAQA
+270 QNVESFEAQS
-280 LVRYAKKNNITKDPI
+280 LIRYTKKNNITKDPI

-327 ADLYEK
+327 ADLYER
-333 LLKKTSISMSDIK
+333 LLKKTGISMADIK
-346 AMSPTAFMVQ
+346 AMSPTEFMVQ

-362 QLKKTT
+362 QLKKTNA
-368 GEMTYFLESIDEGS
+368 EMTYFLEGVDDAS

-393 ELVGTW
+393 QLVGTW
-399 EGMRSKGQLLTDEQI
+399 EDMRSKGQLLTDEQI
-414 EQLVQLRAFGQAVG
+414 EQLVQLREFGQAVG

-439 IALSEAIG
+439 IALASAVG
-447 GSEGVGKSMKDLT
+447 GSEGVGKSLKDLT

-488 SQEEIRADSIKNHQ
+488 SQEEIRADSLATHQ
-502 ENLTKGGIRQWIA
+502 ENLTKGGIRQFFA

-535 AMIPTAS
+535 AMIPSAS
-542 SLQPTPYQASATYAA
+542 SLQPTPYQASATYQT

-579 GVFNLI
+579 GVFSLI
-585 SENKIQE
+585 ADNKITN
-592 YNNNTMNDLLSSYPA
+592 YNDNILNDINTSYLNK
-607 R
+607 

>member
-1 MNITAATLTNMV
+1 MVITAATLRNIVRYDTDV
-13 KWKNDNASLKKI
+13 QSLKRI
-25 KDGMKRLKKE
+25 KEQMKKLRKE
-35 ASGVLDNSITPR
+35 SSIGTVGSISPASANKTVA
-47 SAASSVKMAKQAAQ
+47 SAKAVANQQMA
-61 AQVSAISKV
+61 AISKV
-70 YNQASKVKS
+70 YNQANKVKS
-79 GFGTGMVGTQSTKD
+79 GFEAGMVGTPSTKD

-117 QAKEAALADKKR
+117 QAKEASQAEKKR
-129 LAYRKGLKEATDRD
+129 LAYRKALKEATDRD
-143 IAATMKLKNMS
+143 ITATMKLKNMA
-154 LDIARLDK
+154 LDIGRMDR

-167 KLKAVTAAKALSQQY
+167 KLKAVTAAKALTQQY

-197 RLLQTTRAIARSEAQ
+197 RLLQTTRAISRSEAQ
-212 ARKQPRQPRQP
+212 ARKQPHQPRQP

-236 TGIASI
+236 TGMAGI

-327 ADLYEK
+327 ADLYER
-333 LLKKTSISMSDIK
+333 LLKKTGVSMKEIK

-362 QLKKTT
+362 QLKKTNA
-368 GEMTYFLESIDEGS
+368 EMTYFLEGVDDAS
-382 LFMDAFKDQGK
+382 LFFDAFKDQG
-393 ELVGTW
+393 EQLVGAW
-399 EGMRSKGQLLTDEQI
+399 EEMRSKGQLLTNSEI
-414 EQLVQLRAFGQAVG
+414 EQLVKLREFGQAVG

-488 SQEEIRADSIKNHQ
+488 TQEEIKADSLKNH
-502 ENLTKGGIRQWIA
+502 EANLKAGGIRQWIA

-523 AYNGSSSSLTPQ
+523 AYQPYANSLSPQ
-535 AMIPTAS
+535 AMIPSAS
-542 SLQPTPYQASATYAA
+542 SLQPTPYQASSQY
-557 PKQTINVMP
+557 Q
-566 APVSLNINGDELK
+566 APVNHITVKPADVKLNIDSGKLEN
-579 GVFNLI
+579 VFSLI
-585 SENKIQE
+585 ADSKITN
-592 YNNNTMNDLLSSYPA
+592 YNDNILNDINSSYLA
-607 R
+607 K

>member
-13 KWKNDNASLKKI
+13 KWKSDNASLKKI
-25 KDGMKRLKKE
+25 KDEMKKLKAS
-35 ASGVLDNSITPR
+35 ASGVLDNSISPR
-47 SAASSVKMAKQAAQ
+47 SAANSVKLAKQSAQ
-61 AQVSAISKV
+61 AQVSAMKKV
-70 YNQASKVKS
+70 YGSAGVKGS
-79 GFGTGMVGTQSTKD
+79 LGTGMLGKPQKD
-93 WAAVTAAQMKQMNSV
+93 WLQTSLAQTKAMEQT
-108 GKTQSEAAR
+108 GKAQ
-117 QAKEAALADKKR
+117 QAQTKATKEAALAEKKR
-129 LAYRKGLKEATDRD
+129 LAYRKALKEATDRD
-143 IAATMKLKNMS
+143 ITATMKLKNMS

-223 AGAKGGRFGLAAG
+223 AVGAKGGRFGLAAG
-236 TGIASI
+236 TGAASI

-255 ESSTDR
+255 ESSTSR

-270 QNVESFEAQA
+270 QDVESFEAQA
-280 LVRYAKKNNITKDPI
+280 LVRYTKKNNITKDPI

-309 EMGKVNPKT
+309 EMGKVNPRT

-327 ADLYEK
+327 ADLYSK
-333 LLKKTSISMSDIK
+333 LLKKTGISMDDIK
-346 AMSPTAFMVQ
+346 AMSPTEFMVQ

-362 QLKKTT
+362 QLKKTNA
-368 GEMTYFLESIDEGS
+368 EMTYFLEGVDDAS

-393 ELVGTW
+393 LLVGTW
-399 EGMRSKGQLLTDEQI
+399 EDMDRKGQLLTSSEV
-414 EQLVQLRAFGQAVG
+414 EQLVKLREFGQAVG

-447 GSEGVGKSMKDLT
+447 GSEGVGKSLKDLT

-488 SQEEIRADSIKNHQ
+488 SQEEIKADSLKNHE

-515 EVGRDGMK
+515 ELGRDGMK
-523 AYNGSSSSLTPQ
+523 AYQPVANSLTPQ
-535 AMIPTAS
+535 AMIPSAAAMRP
-542 SLQPTPYQASATYAA
+542 QPYQASSQY
-557 PKQTINVMP
+557 Q
-566 APVSLNINGDELK
+566 APVNHITVKPADVHISTDVGRLE
-579 GVFNLI
+579 GVFSVLAD
-585 SENKIQE
+585 NKIAS
-592 YNNNTMNDLLSSYPA
+592 YNDRQINDLMTSYPA

>member
-1 MNITAATLTNMV
+1 MVITAATLRNVVRYDT
-13 KWKNDNASLKKI
+13 DIQSLKRVKEQ
-25 KDGMKRLKKE
+25 MKKLRKE
-35 ASGVLDNSITPR
+35 SIGTVGSISPASASKAIA
-47 SAASSVKMAKQAAQ
+47 SAKAVSAQ
-61 AQVSAISKV
+61 QMSAISKV
-70 YNQASKVKS
+70 YNQANKVKS
-79 GFGTGMVGTQSTKD
+79 GFGTGMVGTPSTKD

-108 GKTQSEAAR
+108 GKTQSEATR
-117 QAKEAALADKKR
+117 QAKEAAQADKKR
-129 LAYRKGLKEATDRD
+129 LAYRKALKEATDRD
-143 IAATMKLKNMS
+143 ITATMKLKNMA
-154 LDIARLDK
+154 LDIGRMDK

-167 KLKAVTAAKALSQQY
+167 KLKAVQAAKALSQQY

-236 TGIASI
+236 TGMAGI

-255 ESSTDR
+255 ENSTDR
-261 AMLIKQMQK
+261 ALLIKQMQK

-280 LVRYAKKNNITKDPI
+280 LVRYAKMNNITKDPI

-327 ADLYEK
+327 ADLYER
-333 LLKKTSISMSDIK
+333 LLKKTGVSMKEIK

-362 QLKKTT
+362 QLKKTNA
-368 GEMTYFLESIDEGS
+368 EMTYFLEGVDEGS

-393 ELVGTW
+393 QLVGTW
-399 EGMRSKGQLLTDEQI
+399 EDMRSKGQLLTNSEI
-414 EQLVQLRAFGQAVG
+414 EQLVKLREFGQAVG

-483 LPFLK
+483 LPFLR

-542 SLQPTPYQASATYAA
+542 SLQPTPYQASATYQT

-566 APVSLNINGDELK
+566 SPVSLNINGDELK
-579 GVFNLI
+579 GVFNLVAD
-585 SENKIQE
+585 NKIQE

>member
-1 MNITAATLTNMV
+1 MVITAATLRNIVRYDT
-13 KWKNDNASLKKI
+13 DIQSLKRVKEQ
-25 KDGMKRLKKE
+25 MKKLRKE
-35 ASGVLDNSITPR
+35 SIGTVGSISPASASKAIA
-47 SAASSVKMAKQAAQ
+47 SAKAVSAQ
-61 AQVSAISKV
+61 QMSAISKV
-70 YNQASKVKS
+70 YNQANKVKS
-79 GFGTGMVGTQSTKD
+79 GFGTGMVGTPSTKD

-108 GKTQSEAAR
+108 GKTQSEATR
-117 QAKEAALADKKR
+117 QAKEAAQADKKR
-129 LAYRKGLKEATDRD
+129 LAYRKALKEATDRD
-143 IAATMKLKNMS
+143 ITATMKLKNMA
-154 LDIARLDK
+154 LDIGRMDK

-167 KLKAVTAAKALSQQY
+167 KLKAVQAAKALSQQY

-236 TGIASI
+236 TGMAGI

-270 QNVESFEAQA
+270 QDVESFEAQA

-327 ADLYEK
+327 ADLYER
-333 LLKKTSISMSDIK
+333 LLKKTGVSMKEIK

-362 QLKKTT
+362 QLKKTNA
-368 GEMTYFLESIDEGS
+368 EMTYFLEGVDDAS
-382 LFMDAFKDQGK
+382 LFFDAFKDQGK
-393 ELVGTW
+393 QLVGTW
-399 EGMRSKGQLLTDEQI
+399 EDMRSKGQLLTNSEI
-414 EQLVQLRAFGQAVG
+414 EQLVKLREFGQAVG

-447 GSEGVGKSMKDLT
+447 GSEGVGKSLKDLT

-483 LPFLK
+483 LPFLR

-542 SLQPTPYQASATYAA
+542 SLQPTPYQASATYQT

-566 APVSLNINGDELK
+566 SPVSLNINGDELK
-579 GVFNLI
+579 GVFNLVAD
-585 SENKIQE
+585 NKIQE

>member
-1 MNITAATLTNMV
+1 MIITAATLRNIV
-13 KWKNDNASLKKI
+13 KFDTDIQSLKRVKEQ
-25 KDGMKRLKKE
+25 MKKLRKE
-35 ASGVLDNSITPR
+35 SIGTVGSISPASASKAIA
-47 SAASSVKMAKQAAQ
+47 SAKAVASQQ
-61 AQVSAISKV
+61 ISAISKV
-70 YNQASKVKS
+70 YYQANKVKS
-79 GFGTGMVGTQSTKD
+79 GFGTGMVGTPSTKD
-93 WAAVTAAQMKQMNSV
+93 WAAAVTAQMKQMNSV
-108 GKTQSEAAR
+108 GKTQSEATR
-117 QAKEAALADKKR
+117 QAKEAAQADKKR
-129 LAYRKGLKEATDRD
+129 LAYRKALKEATDRD
-143 IAATMKLKNMS
+143 ITATMKLKNMA
-154 LDIARLDK
+154 LDIGRMDK

-236 TGIASI
+236 TGMAGI

-261 AMLIKQMQK
+261 ALLIKQMQK

-280 LVRYAKKNNITKDPI
+280 LVRYTKKNNITKDPI

-327 ADLYEK
+327 SDLYEK
-333 LLKKTSISMSDIK
+333 LLKKTGISMADIK
-346 AMSPTAFMVQ
+346 AMSPTEFMVQ
-356 VVESGK
+356 VVDSGK
-362 QLKKTT
+362 KLKKTNA
-368 GEMTYFLESIDEGS
+368 EMTYFLEGVDDAS
-382 LFMDAFKDQGK
+382 LFLGAFKDQGK
-393 ELVGTW
+393 ELVNTW
-399 EGMRSKGQLLTDEQI
+399 EDMDRKGQLLTSSEI
-414 EQLVQLRAFGQAVG
+414 EQLVKLREFGQAVG

-447 GSEGVGKSMKDLT
+447 GSEGVGKSLKDLT

-488 SQEEIRADSIKNHQ
+488 SQEEIKADSLKNHE
-502 ENLTKGGIRQWIA
+502 ENLKAGGIRQWIA
-515 EVGRDGMK
+515 EIGRDGMK
-523 AYNGSSSSLTPQ
+523 AYQPYANSLSPQ
-535 AMIPTAS
+535 AMIPSTS
-542 SLQPTPYQASATYAA
+542 SLQPTPYQASSQY
-557 PKQTINVMP
+557 Q
-566 APVSLNINGDELK
+566 APVNHITVKPADVKLNIDSGKLE

-585 SENKIQE
+585 SENNINS
-592 YNNNTMNDLLSSYPA
+592 YNDNILNDINTSYLN

>member
-1 MNITAATLTNMV
+1 MNITAATLRNIV
-13 KWKNDNASLKKI
+13 KFDTDIQSLKRVKEQ
-25 KDGMKRLKKE
+25 MKKLRKE
-35 ASGVLDNSITPR
+35 SIGTVGSISPASANKAVA
-47 SAASSVKMAKQAAQ
+47 SAKAVANHQLA
-61 AQVSAISKV
+61 AISKV
-70 YNQASKVKS
+70 YNQANKVKS
-79 GFGTGMVGTQSTKD
+79 GFGIGMVGKASTKD

-108 GKTQSEAAR
+108 GKTQSEATR
-117 QAKEAALADKKR
+117 QAKEAAQADKKR
-129 LAYRKGLKEATDRD
+129 LAYRKALKEATDRD

-236 TGIASI
+236 TGMAGI

-247 GFAAYSAA
+247 GFAAYSVA

-261 AMLIKQMQK
+261 ALLIKQMQK

-280 LVRYAKKNNITKDPI
+280 LVRYAKMNNITKDPI

-333 LLKKTSISMSDIK
+333 LLKPTGVTMKQIK
-346 AMSPTAFMVQ
+346 DWSPTELMVQ

-362 QLKKTT
+362 QLKKTNA
-368 GEMTYFLESIDEGS
+368 EMVFFLEGVDDAS

-393 ELVGTW
+393 QLVGTW
-399 EGMRSKGQLLTDEQI
+399 EDMRSKGQLLTDEQI

-447 GSEGVGKSMKDLT
+447 GSEGVGKSLKDLT

-488 SQEEIRADSIKNHQ
+488 SQEEIKADSLKNHE
-502 ENLTKGGIRQWIA
+502 ENLKAGGIRQWIA

>member
-1 MNITAATLTNMV
+1 MSVNIQAAVLTNMV
-13 KWKNDNASLKKI
+13 KWKSDVQSMKKVR
-25 KDGMKRLKKE
+25 DDMKRLKKE
-35 ASGVLDNSITPR
+35 AAGILDNSISPR
-47 SAASSVKMAKQAAQ
+47 SADHGVKLAKQSAQ
-61 AQVSAISKV
+61 AQVSAMKKV
-70 YNQASKVKS
+70 YGSAGVKGS
-79 GFGTGMVGTQSTKD
+79 LGTPVLGKPHKD
-93 WAAVTAAQMKQMNSV
+93 WLQTSLLQTKQMNSV
-108 GKTQSEAAR
+108 GKTQSEATR
-117 QAKEAALADKKR
+117 QAKEAVQADKKR
-129 LAYRKGLKEATDRD
+129 VAYRKALKEATDRD

-212 ARKQPRQPRQP
+212 ARKQPRQP
-223 AGAKGGRFGLAAG
+223 AVGAKGGRFGLAAG
-236 TGIASI
+236 TGMAGI

-270 QNVESFEAQA
+270 QDVESFEAQA

-327 ADLYEK
+327 ADLYER
-333 LLKKTSISMSDIK
+333 LLKKTGVSMKEIK

-362 QLKKTT
+362 QLKKTNA
-368 GEMTYFLESIDEGS
+368 EMTYFLESIDEGS

-393 ELVGTW
+393 QLVGAW
-399 EGMRSKGQLLTDEQI
+399 EDMRSKGQLLTNSEI
-414 EQLVQLRAFGQAVG
+414 EQLVKLREFGQAVG

-523 AYNGSSSSLTPQ
+523 AYQPYANSLSPQ
-535 AMIPTAS
+535 AMIPTKS
-542 SLQPTPYQASATYAA
+542 SLQPTPYQASATYQT

-566 APVSLNINGDELK
+566 APVSIQIDGNKLE
-579 GVFNLI
+579 GVFSLI
-585 SENKIQE
+585 ADNKI
-592 YNNNTMNDLLSSYPA
+592 SSYNDNILNDINSSYLA
-607 R
+607 K

>member
-1 MNITAATLTNMV
+1 MSVNIQAAVLTNIV
-13 KWKNDNASLKKI
+13 RWKSDNASLKKI
-25 KDGMKRLKKE
+25 KDDMKKLRKE
-35 ASGVLDNSITPR
+35 SIGTVGSITPA
-47 SAASSVKMAKQAAQ
+47 SANKAVANAKAVANQQMAAMGKIYGQAG
-61 AQVSAISKV
+61 
-70 YNQASKVKS
+70 KVKS
-79 GFGTGMVGTQSTKD
+79 GFVTGMVGKVSSKD

-117 QAKEAALADKKR
+117 QAKEVALAEKKR
-129 LAYRKGLKEATDRD
+129 LAYRKALKEATDRD
-143 IAATMKLKNMS
+143 IAATMKLKNMT
-154 LDIARLDK
+154 LDIARMDK
-162 LSAGE
+162 LSTGE
-167 KLKAVTAAKALSQQY
+167 KMKAVQAAKALTQQY

-197 RLLQTTRAIARSEAQ
+197 RLLQTTRAISRSEAQ
-212 ARKQPRQPRQP
+212 ARKQPRQP
-223 AGAKGGRFGLAAG
+223 AVGAKGGRFGLAAG
-236 TGIASI
+236 TGMAGIA
-242 GAMVG
+242 AMAG

-270 QNVESFEAQA
+270 QDVESFEAQA

-327 ADLYEK
+327 ADLYER
-333 LLKKTSISMSDIK
+333 LLKKTGISMSDIK
-346 AMSPTAFMVQ
+346 AMSPTEFMVQ

-362 QLKKTT
+362 KLKKTNA
-368 GEMTYFLESIDEGS
+368 EMVFFLEGVDDAS
-382 LFMDAFKDQGK
+382 LFFDAFKDQGK

-399 EGMRSKGQLLTDEQI
+399 EDMRSKGQLLTDEQI

-447 GSEGVGKSMKDLT
+447 GSEGVGKSLKDLT

-483 LPFLK
+483 LPFLR

-502 ENLTKGGIRQWIA
+502 ENLTKGGIRGWIA
-515 EVGRDGMK
+515 EIGRDGMK
-523 AYNGSSSSLTPQ
+523 AYSGSSSALTPQ

-542 SLQPTPYQASATYAA
+542 SLQPTPYRASSQY
-557 PKQTINVMP
+557 Q
-566 APVSLNINGDELK
+566 APVNHITVKPADVHISTDVGRLE
-579 GVFNLI
+579 GVFSVLAD
-585 SENKIQE
+585 NKIAS
-592 YNNNTMNDLLSSYPA
+592 YNDRQINDLMTSYPA
-607 R
+607 Y

>member
-1 MNITAATLTNMV
+1 MSVNIQAAVLTNMV
-13 KWKNDNASLKKI
+13 KWKSDVQSMKKVR
-25 KDGMKRLKKE
+25 DDMKRLKKE
-35 ASGVLDNSITPR
+35 AAGILDNSISPR
-47 SAASSVKMAKQAAQ
+47 SAAHGVKMAKQSAQ
-61 AQVSAISKV
+61 AQVSAMKRV
-70 YNQASKVKS
+70 YGSAGVK
-79 GFGTGMVGTQSTKD
+79 GGLGTGMVGKPHKD
-93 WAAVTAAQMKQMNSV
+93 WLQTSLAQTKAMEQT
-108 GKTQSEAAR
+108 GKAQ
-117 QAKEAALADKKR
+117 QAQTKATKEAANAEKKR
-129 LAYRKGLKEATDRD
+129 LAYRKALKEATDRD
-143 IAATMKLKNMS
+143 ITATMKLKNMA
-154 LDIARLDK
+154 LDISRMDK

-236 TGIASI
+236 TGMAGI

-333 LLKKTSISMSDIK
+333 LLKPTGVTMKQIK
-346 AMSPTAFMVQ
+346 DWSPTELMVQ

-362 QLKKTT
+362 QLKKTNA
-368 GEMTYFLESIDEGS
+368 EMVFFLEGVDDAS

-393 ELVGTW
+393 QLVNTW
-399 EGMRSKGQLLTDEQI
+399 EDMRSKGQLLTNSEI
-414 EQLVQLRAFGQAVG
+414 EQLVKLREFGQAVG

-488 SQEEIRADSIKNHQ
+488 SQEEIKADSLKNHE
-502 ENLTKGGIRQWIA
+502 ENLKAGGIRQWIA